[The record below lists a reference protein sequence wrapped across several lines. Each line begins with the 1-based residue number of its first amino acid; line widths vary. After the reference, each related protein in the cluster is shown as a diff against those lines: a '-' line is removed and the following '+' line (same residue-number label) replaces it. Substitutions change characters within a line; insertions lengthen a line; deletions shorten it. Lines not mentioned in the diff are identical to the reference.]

1 MSENRWIK
9 RAKLFV
15 LCIVGLSAVSIP
27 VTAALILS
35 AAGDGSPLALGAPT
49 SVRAARENPAKAIK
63 ESVKCSPT
71 KGYYAL
77 TFDDGPYAEATERLV
92 SALKGA
98 GAVATFFDVGERVT
112 ARPDLVE
119 LQRTVGQVANHSYTH
134 AHLPAVSRGR
144 RFLELTE
151 TARALGHPN
160 AFVRPPFGE
169 TSPATDADIRKTGLV
184 PVYWTTDAYDW
195 QRPPVD
201 AIVKRALELRPGGIV
216 LLHDGGETTIQ
227 AVPRI
232 VTELRNRGMCPGFLA
247 KTDKT
252 VVSAYKKTKF
262 NVVAVSPRNNSRV
275 AGRHG

>member
-49 SVRAARENPAKAIK
+49 SVRPARENPAKAIQ

-77 TFDDGPYAEATERLV
+77 TFDDGPYAETTKRLV
-92 SALKGA
+92 SALKGT

-134 AHLPAVSRGR
+134 AQLPALSQGR
-144 RFLELTE
+144 RLQELTE

-169 TSPATDADIRKTGLV
+169 TSPAMDADIRRTGLV

-201 AIVKRALELRPGGIV
+201 AIVKRALGLRPGGIV
-216 LLHDGGETTIQ
+216 LLHDGRESTIQ

-232 VTELRNRGMCPGFLA
+232 VTDLRDRGMCPGFLA

-252 VVSAYKKTKF
+252 VVSSYKKTKF
-262 NVVAVSPRNNSRV
+262 NVIAVSPRSDSRV